1 MKKVLYIFTSVITC
15 VALCTAMISCD
26 IETSDN
32 GNLDGF
38 WQLTQIDSVANNK
51 SVSMKESQIF
61 WAFQTDVMEV
71 RNLKAGDT
79 KVLFRFEK
87 TGNQLSIHTPY
98 LEKDKDHRELL
109 SDSTILKTY
118 CIQGLGET
126 YEINQ
131 LSNSNMQ
138 LSGSVLRLHFRKY

>member
-38 WQLTQIDSVANNK
+38 WQLTQIDSVAINK

-79 KVLFRFEK
+79 KVLRRLEISYQSTLLILKKIK
-87 TGNQLSIHTPY
+87 TIENCCQTAQYLKHIVFKA
-98 LEKDKDHRELL
+98 LEKPTK
-109 SDSTILKTY
+109 SIS
-118 CIQGLGET
+118 
-126 YEINQ
+126 
-131 LSNSNMQ
+131 
-138 LSGSVLRLHFRKY
+138 